1 MRLLLVEDDPVL
13 RSNLQEILRRTD
25 FAVDIAENLEQ
36 ASQKLADNEYDLL
49 VLDWLLPDGQG
60 IDLCR
65 SLRTD
70 KNNILILLL
79 TAKSLISDKI
89 TGLDAGADDYLS
101 KPFDAGELLA
111 RIRSLLRRQP
121 QVAPSLIEIDDLI
134 IDTNLHQ
141 VTRAGIQIKLSPKE
155 YSLLEYLAINANIAL
170 DRLAILSHVW
180 DENADLFSNTVD
192 VHIRYLRQKI
202 DANSSKKLI
211 KTVKGKGYF
220 LVKYDS
226 KN

>member
-1 MRLLLVEDDPVL
+1 
-13 RSNLQEILRRTD
+13 LRRSG
-25 FAVDIAENLEQ
+25 FAVDTAENLEQ
-36 ASQKLADNEYDLL
+36 AFQKLADNEYDLL

-65 SLRTD
+65 SLRRD
-70 KNNILILLL
+70 KNNIPILLL

-121 QVAPSLIEIDDLI
+121 QIAPSLIEIDDLI

-141 VTRAGIQIKLSPKE
+141 VTRAGVQIKLSPKE
-155 YSLLEYLAINANIAL
+155 YSLLEYLAINVNIAL
-170 DRLAILSHVW
+170 DRLTILSHVW

-211 KTVKGKGYF
+211 KTIKGKGYS
-220 LVKYDS
+220 LIKYDS